1 MYNLATLDNTVVH
14 FISDLTLSSQEAVVQ
29 SLNEKNVPVF
39 AHSPEE
45 MRDIYHRRP
54 AEHCPKFREGHHEGG
69 DDHGHEEGVDE
80 PVSNW
85 VTMPPKKCRTQTCFS
100 EEICSTA
107 YSLASRGHIV

>member
-69 DDHGHEEGVDE
+69 DDHGDDHDDRE
-80 PVSNW
+80 P
-85 VTMPPKKCRTQTCFS
+85 QTTVLG
-100 EEICSTA
+100 ELTGKTEN
-107 YSLASRGHIV
+107 VE

>member
-1 MYNLATLDNTVVH
+1 MARHLSPGVVGEEGVDLIVGVDVRRHELAR
-14 FISDLTLSSQEAVVQ
+14 A
-29 SLNEKNVPVF
+29 
-39 AHSPEE
+39 A
-45 MRDIYHRRP
+45 
-54 AEHCPKFREGHHEGG
+54 REREGG

-80 PVSNW
+80 PVSNL